1 MKLRM
6 ASVVALAAAL
16 VGVGGSV
23 AAAQTATVAVVHG
36 IPGAG
41 GFPVDISVNGA
52 CAFTDVRFT
61 GVIGPVALPAG
72 SYEIAI
78 YPSTGSCS
86 GTPALGPATIP
97 LAANTTTA
105 IVAHL
110 TAAGAPTVAV
120 AEVDVRRGGP
130 GFARVNV
137 FHLAAAPAVDI
148 ELARA
153 WGRSPLTAEIP
164 NVANG
169 QDASTT
175 LRAGNY
181 DVAIVP
187 AGGSTPVAVFPAQVL
202 PNRAYGVFAVGS
214 LGGGSFTLVPVLFP
228 VR

>member
-1 MKLRM
+1 MM
-6 ASVVALAAAL
+6 ARFASALTLAALL
-16 VGVGGSV
+16 VGSSAGV

-36 IPGAG
+36 IPGDG

-52 CAFTDVRFT
+52 CVFTNVQYT

-72 SYEIAI
+72 GYEIAV
-78 YPSTGSCS
+78 YPSTGTCS

-137 FHLAAAPAVDI
+137 FHLAQAPAVDV

-153 WGRSPLTAEIP
+153 WGRSPLVAEIP

-175 LRAGNY
+175 LRAGAY
-181 DVAIVP
+181 EVAIVP
-187 AGGSTPVAVFPAQVL
+187 AGGTTPVAVFPAQVL

-214 LGGGSFTLVPVLFP
+214 LAGGSFTLVPVLFP